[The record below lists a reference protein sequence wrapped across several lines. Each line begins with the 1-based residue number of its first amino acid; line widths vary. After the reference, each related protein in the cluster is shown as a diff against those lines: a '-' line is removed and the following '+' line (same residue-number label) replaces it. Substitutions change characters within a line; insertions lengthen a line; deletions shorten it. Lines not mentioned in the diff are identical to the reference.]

1 MTYVRMYKAI
11 SKHFVNITLSW
22 FTLFRIQKYLA
33 WKLTRLMMSKLHSFP
48 FANVKGR
55 LLSIFEFSI
64 YTIFNSDLLIA
75 ISESIFCLIWLNRI
89 IKILLVLRK
98 MDNKCIH
105 TVTMQHSIFFRYKVL
120 HMFII
125 CSTHVKLS
133 LEHDPCY
140 CMQLELYL
148 QKLNKYLNQ

>member
-1 MTYVRMYKAI
+1 
-11 SKHFVNITLSW
+11 
-22 FTLFRIQKYLA
+22 
-33 WKLTRLMMSKLHSFP
+33 MMSKLHSFP

-55 LLSIFEFSI
+55 LLSIFEFFI
-64 YTIFNSDLLIA
+64 YTIFNSELLIA
-75 ISESIFCLIWLNRI
+75 IPELII
-89 IKILLVLRK
+89 VLFDLAPVRGK
-98 MDNKCIH
+98 PYYQNIAGIETMDNICIH
-105 TVTMQHSIFFRYKVL
+105 TVAMQHLTFFRYKVL

-148 QKLNKYLNQ
+148 QKLNKSLNQ